1 MQIKLSS
8 IAFIHLQEI
17 IDSHL
22 KYCGKQSAMKLSHQ
36 IDDKLRTLTR
46 FPESGAPE
54 ELLAGRL
61 TLYRAKLINKRY
73 KMIYHI
79 SGDVI
84 LVDAFW
90 DMRMDPNSL
99 LQRI

>member
-22 KYCGKQSAMKLSHQ
+22 KYCGKQSAMKVSHQ

-54 ELLAGRL
+54 ELLAGRV
-61 TLYRAKLINKRY
+61 TLYRAKLINKIGCSICCTRFY
-73 KMIYHI
+73 AYSEHPRGTWA
-79 SGDVI
+79 SSP
-84 LVDAFW
+84 A
-90 DMRMDPNSL
+90 
-99 LQRI
+99 

>member
-1 MQIKLSS
+1 MQFKLSS

-36 IDDKLRTLTR
+36 IDEKLRTLTR

-54 ELLAGRL
+54 ELLKGKDI
-61 TLYRAKLINKRY
+61 LYRSKLINKRY

-79 SGDVI
+79 GEDAI

-90 DMRMDPNSL
+90 DMRMHPARL
-99 LQRI
+99 QQRI

>member
-1 MQIKLSS
+1 MQFKLSS
-8 IAFIHLQEI
+8 IAVRHLQEI

-22 KYCGKQSAMKLSHQ
+22 EYCGEQSAMKLSHQ
-36 IDDKLRTLTR
+36 IDEKLRTLTR

-54 ELLAGRL
+54 ELLKGKVI
-61 TLYRAKLINKRY
+61 LYRSKLINKRY

-79 SGDVI
+79 GEDAI

-90 DMRMDPNSL
+90 DMRMHPARL
-99 LQRI
+99 QQRI